1 MATRE
6 VIAVEIMLQKKRL
19 EVCQCV
25 FFTKESPHVFL
36 IIIYITAVK
45 LMSLYFLELLNQFL
59 GNGEILIP
67 VGTR

>member
-25 FFTKESPHVFL
+25 FFTEESPHAFL
-36 IIIYITAVK
+36 IIYITAVK
-45 LMSLYFLELLNQFL
+45 LMSLYFLELLSLTSSSVMVKF
-59 GNGEILIP
+59 
-67 VGTR
+67 